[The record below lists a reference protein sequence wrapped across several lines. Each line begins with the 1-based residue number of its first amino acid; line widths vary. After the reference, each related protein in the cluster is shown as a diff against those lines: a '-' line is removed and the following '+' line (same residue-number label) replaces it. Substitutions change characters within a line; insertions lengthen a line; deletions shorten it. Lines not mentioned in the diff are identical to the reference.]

1 MEPVILNIIK
11 KRPFVFVSYFDILY
25 FFEII
30 NLMFLLLMIYGKVIS
45 VLSGIILSVLLSFH
59 IINLYYKK
67 EINRKIQLFIMDIH
81 LAYSLPFLFIAA
93 LNNYESS
100 IPDYLFIFIR
110 SVIVCF
116 DILFIY
122 ILSDYKED
130 AYST

>member
-1 MEPVILNIIK
+1 METAILNIIK
-11 KRPFVFVSYFDILY
+11 KRPFVFVSYFNVLY

-67 EINRKIQLFIMDIH
+67 EINRKMQLFMMDVH
-81 LAYSLPFLFIAA
+81 LAYSLPFLLITA
-93 LNNYESS
+93 LNFYGSS
-100 IPDYLFIFIR
+100 VPDYLFVLVR

-122 ILSDYKED
+122 ILSDYKEEN
-130 AYST
+130 AAI